1 MFHRP
6 AVRSSLVT
14 PPSGLPARL
23 AASAALLSL
32 LWLAGCASAPPRNPE
47 DICAIFRE
55 KDEWYEAALD
65 VQKKWGVPVQVPFA
79 ILFQE
84 SGFRYDAKPPRDYLL
99 GFIPWGRVSSAYGY
113 AQAKDETWD
122 DYVSQNHRWFA
133 SRDDFDDAMDF
144 MGWYIDKTQ
153 KLNGVSKWDAYGQY
167 LNYHEGW
174 GGYRAKSYNRK
185 PWLIGVARKVQA
197 RADRFRQQ
205 YAGCKDELDSGFWP
219 F

>member
-1 MFHRP
+1 VSRKSF
-6 AVRSSLVT
+6 L
-14 PPSGLPARL
+14 AR
-23 AASAALLSL
+23 ARRAALAGALSCL
-32 LWLAGCASAPPRNPE
+32 AWLSGCATSPPRNPD

-55 KDEWYEAALD
+55 KEDWYEAALD

-79 ILFQE
+79 MLYQE
-84 SGFRYDAKPPRDYLL
+84 SGFRYDARPPRYYFL

-113 AQAKDETWD
+113 AQIKDETWD
-122 DYVSQNHRWFA
+122 DYVSQNGRWFA

-144 MGWYIDKTQ
+144 MGWYINKTQ

-174 GGYRAKSYNRK
+174 GGYRAKSYERK
-185 PWLIGVARKVQA
+185 PWLVRVAHKVQA
-197 RADRFRQQ
+197 RADRFRKQ